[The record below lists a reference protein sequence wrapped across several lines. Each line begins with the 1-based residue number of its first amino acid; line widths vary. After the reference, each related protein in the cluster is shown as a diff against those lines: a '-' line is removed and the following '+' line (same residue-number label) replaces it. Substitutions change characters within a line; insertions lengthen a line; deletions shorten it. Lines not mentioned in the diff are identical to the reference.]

1 MNKPTESPR
10 TLYVTAENAYIT
22 DILKLHG
29 HEVMHPYTYRTFA
42 GRLFLEAWFRLHL
55 PQWVLFNKAIKR
67 ATADRIVVKDP
78 LITRP
83 FLDWLIKHQPNA
95 EIIFE
100 YGNMVGKARHLLP
113 KDIPESIAI
122 WTYDAYDSETYG
134 LHLSVKG
141 SYSRVFVK
149 PKKPVKYDV
158 FYVGADKGRGEYL
171 LDLQSK
177 MEAMGLKTKFI
188 ITANGRLSRR
198 KKYYQKPI
206 SYSQVTEHLAETKAV
221 LNIGMPNQKGATM
234 RDFESIFNGI
244 KLITNTEN
252 IKTFDFYRP
261 ENVFILGERDLSELP
276 AFLASPV
283 VPIEDELL
291 DSYTAGNG

>member
-1 MNKPTESPR
+1 MEEKRESVS
-10 TLYVTAENAYIT
+10 TLCVTAENAYIT
-22 DILKLHG
+22 DIIKLHG

-42 GRLFLEAWFRLHL
+42 GRLFLEVWFRLHL
-55 PQWVLFNKAIKR
+55 PQWVLFNKAIKGVK
-67 ATADRIVVKDP
+67 ADKIIVKDP

-83 FLDWLIKHQPNA
+83 FLDWLIKHHPHT

-100 YGNMVGKARHLLP
+100 YGNMVGKARHLYP

-134 LHLSVKG
+134 LHLSAKG

-149 PKKPVKYDV
+149 PKKAVKYDV

-188 ITANGRLSRR
+188 ITPNGRLSRR

-206 SYSQVTEHLAETKAV
+206 PYSQVTEHLAETKAV